1 MAEIAIPA
9 VALGAM
15 YILSNRNEKNPTE
28 GFDNVSAPQSRQ
40 LKMGNINTGVP
51 ANSKVNYPVQT
62 FSDVGHQPSSYASP
76 NAATDRYFQQ
86 EVYEKQVENNQD
98 PTNATLF
105 KSLNGDM
112 VQKKDIKFNN
122 MVPFFGSSV
131 KQRTTNFNGNENL
144 LDNYNGSGSQ
154 VIHKREQAPL
164 FAPQENLHYAHGTPS
179 HTDFIQSRMNPSR
192 RMANTKPW
200 EEIRVGPGLNK
211 GYTNKGSDGFNAGME
226 ARNKWLDKSVDQ
238 LRVKTNP
245 KLTFS
250 LGNHEG
256 PANSTIKSRGI
267 EGKIEKNRPDT
278 FYINGPDRWFTTTG
292 QEKAQRSRAEE
303 PMQPENRPFTT
314 REYFGAG
321 TANQNGGSSGG
332 RVEENYRKSTRP
344 ELAPNS
350 KYLGPA
356 HNLTYKTGGDNLKQN
371 YGRNGYKTYGNSR
384 TTTKQARE
392 FGGAF
397 GWVKAVVA
405 PVMDVLRPSRKENVI
420 GNLREQGNASG
431 MYGVNQASVWNPAD
445 RAKTTIREQTSETH
459 DISQPFYKHEGGY
472 ATVSYQ
478 LKEQQRS
485 STSCEYTGNYAGT
498 TYGNSSGPVYN
509 AAYNAQLNPYK
520 EKALKTHPNT
530 GNQALF
536 NGNQNIKISKIG
548 INNESFGMANMP
560 KESGNIATYGE
571 MGGRNIREATIEC
584 ARNNGELL
592 SAFNNNPYSHS
603 LHSVA

>member
-98 PTNATLF
+98 PTNGALF

-397 GWVKAVVA
+397 GLLLVFFFAFTCSSSFIFSA
-405 PVMDVLRPSRKENVI
+405 ELPSVSKMPLFKRNKSI
-420 GNLREQGNASG
+420 GQNDSLFSF
-431 MYGVNQASVWNPAD
+431 VFFFS
-445 RAKTTIREQTSETH
+445 SH
-459 DISQPFYKHEGGY
+459 
-472 ATVSYQ
+472 VS
-478 LKEQQRS
+478 S
-485 STSCEYTGNYAGT
+485 STS
-498 TYGNSSGPVYN
+498 S
-509 AAYNAQLNPYK
+509 AA
-520 EKALKTHPNT
+520 
-530 GNQALF
+530 
-536 NGNQNIKISKIG
+536 
-548 INNESFGMANMP
+548 
-560 KESGNIATYGE
+560 
-571 MGGRNIREATIEC
+571 
-584 ARNNGELL
+584 LL
-592 SAFNNNPYSHS
+592 SFFSLLTHNARIFANELPLVIPQFSNCSSLKLYTLVPSLFSYSGLAHTELFFGRPKDNIVNANPNPSFTCAATRTDVLVSAAAKSIAAVSEDTPINRALRPESNKFEIIASHGT
-603 LHSVA
+603 A